1 MSTIKIPIKKILTEE
16 IAIEEF
22 QFIRN
27 NPIASTIG
35 GIGLGGLVAHD
46 YHSNGYNS
54 IGKYIGDKVD
64 TVKNTTASALE
75 ATKNAIHGATSPSTS
90 TNNHSGF
97 SKAVPGTIKDPGHI
111 DTSIHS
117 SSTTEI

>member
-1 MSTIKIPIKKILTEE
+1 MKIIIPIKKILTEE

-27 NPIASTIG
+27 NLIASTIG
-35 GIGLGGLVAHD
+35 GIGLGGLVTHD

-64 TVKNTTASALE
+64 TVKNTTASALD
-75 ATKNAIHGATSPSTS
+75 AAKNAIHGATSPSTS

-97 SKAVPGTIKDPGHI
+97 SKAVPGTIKDSGHI

-117 SSTTEI
+117 SSNTEI